1 MKREQSAL
9 LRRAAR
15 RWTEAGDRTLLL
27 VSEIKGDTHRA
38 ARLYEVN
45 YVASLSDDVRSP

>member
-1 MKREQSAL
+1 MMKREQSAL

-27 VSEIKGDTHRA
+27 VSEIKADTQRA
-38 ARLYEVN
+38 FTKFN
-45 YVASLSDDVRSP
+45 YVASSSDDVHSP